1 MDSGTQYRQLI
12 QSLQQHQAE
21 MQKLIVEQQQEIDRL
36 NKFITELE
44 NQVNSYEESR
54 EG

>member
-12 QSLQQHQAE
+12 QSLQQHQAG
-21 MQKLIVEQQQEIDRL
+21 MHTQILEQQEEIGRL
-36 NKFITELE
+36 NKLIAELE

>member
-12 QSLQQHQAE
+12 QSLQKHQGE
-21 MQKLIVEQQQEIDRL
+21 MQKLIVEQQQEIGRL
-36 NKFITELE
+36 NKLIAELE
-44 NQVNSYEESR
+44 NQVNAYEESR